1 LGLINIFKYITK
13 TVVHSLIIHHKI
25 SKGFDV
31 KTKTDM
37 VIRLISLDIS
47 RKAWLQRKILWMSTI
62 DVYSAINHNKW

>member
-13 TVVHSLIIHHKI
+13 TVVHSLTIHHKI

-31 KTKTDM
+31 KTKTGM

-47 RKAWLQRKILWMSTI
+47 RKA
-62 DVYSAINHNKW
+62 